1 MDFFN
6 VNSNLINNTKN
17 NSITNGNNK
26 VKAKVLFAN
35 KDSLVVNYKGKVLL
49 LENKSDIPLKPSMI
63 INLSFDDIK
72 NNSKNQILTKALG
85 QIIDNMFNLN
95 IKINDTNLS
104 FDVNLENIPDAKK
117 ASFVKWLSDFFTT
130 LDKNLPDNFDTTKKN
145 IISSEKIKF
154 FLKNII
160 EDIAKNFTKNKTINP
175 DPIEFAKNIAK
186 KLFNFI
192 DKDTNKKN
200 AIKETINSRNPQKKL
215 ILKNTNIQE
224 KNIPK
229 QTNTKNNK
237 TTTLNQ
243 NNPDLKNNPETKNKT
258 INAKENSSKNLVDNT
273 KQFLNKTTNTF
284 ENKNLISKDT
294 NNISKSDV
302 NTNNVNLKNKIV
314 SLLKNDNSISK
325 NKIVSLL
332 DKFVFD
338 NNKQKPNL
346 FFFINN
352 ENKNKFLDSFSKL
365 LLKYHPN
372 ISKDSSNILKNTLVN
387 KENKTNN
394 IPIKQQSIVKS
405 HFSPKI
411 IIKSNIF
418 NKASD
423 IPMKNNITQEQ
434 TNLNKFFL
442 QTDNIKNKNEL
453 LNIIKES
460 FNKTHNSKI
469 NNNNIMTSN
478 KSNINTKNI
487 IILDTKISEGDLKLK
502 NTHFKLIFNH
512 NNLNEIEES
521 LKDIMNNEKNSENK
535 INTSNNSFMQNTISK
550 AISAYQ
556 NMETMKNL
564 SDSSYMMFNML
575 GIPVYL
581 SFNKE
586 EIVNNEKSS
595 TSKSYGKIRLI
606 LPTETFGI
614 TDINIFVNEKE
625 AYLNIKMQENI
636 EYFESDLESLKNKIE
651 KQNIKIN
658 SLNIKQDTDLIN
670 IEKEVS
676 IS

>member
-6 VNSNLINNTKN
+6 INSNLINNSKN

-35 KDSLVVNYKGKVLL
+35 KDSLIVNYKGKVLL
-49 LENKSDIPLKPSMI
+49 LENKSDIPLKPGMI
-63 INLSFDDIK
+63 INLSFEDVK
-72 NNSKNQILTKALG
+72 NTSNNKILTKALG
-85 QIIDNMFNLN
+85 QILDNMFNLN
-95 IKINDTNLS
+95 LKINDTTLS
-104 FDVNLENIPDAKK
+104 FDINLENIPDAKK
-117 ASFVKWLSDFFTT
+117 ASFIKWLSDFFTT
-130 LDKNLPDNFDTTKKN
+130 LDKKISDNIDNSKKS
-145 IISSEKIKF
+145 ILSPEKIKF

-175 DPIEFAKNIAK
+175 DPIQLAKNIAK
-186 KLFNFI
+186 KLFNLI
-192 DKDTNKKN
+192 DKNTNKKN
-200 AIKETINSRNPQKKL
+200 ASKETINSRNTQKKL
-215 ILKNTNIQE
+215 ILNNTNIKE

-229 QTNTKNNK
+229 QKQINAKNNK
-237 TTTLNQ
+237 TIILNK
-243 NNPDLKNNPETKNKT
+243 NNTELKNNT

-273 KQFLNKTTNTF
+273 KHFLNKTNNTF
-284 ENKNLISKDT
+284 ENKNLTSNNT

-302 NTNNVNLKNKIV
+302 NTNNVDIKNRIV
-314 SLLKNDNSISK
+314 SLLNNDNAITK
-325 NKIVSLL
+325 NQIVSLL

-338 NNKQKPNL
+338 KNKQKPNL

-352 ENKNKFLDSFSKL
+352 ENKNSFLDSFSKL
-365 LLKYHPN
+365 LLKYHPKF
-372 ISKDSSNILKNTLVN
+372 SKDSSNILKSTLVT
-387 KENKTNN
+387 KENQTNN
-394 IPIKQQSIVKS
+394 IPIKKQSIVKS
-405 HFSPKI
+405 YLSPKI
-411 IIKSNIF
+411 IIKSNLF
-418 NKASD
+418 NKTSD
-423 IPMKNNITQEQ
+423 IPMKNNITKEQ

-453 LNIIKES
+453 LNIIKKS
-460 FNKTHNSKI
+460 FNKTQDSMLK
-469 NNNNIMTSN
+469 NNNIITNN
-478 KSNINTKNI
+478 KSNIKTKNM
-487 IILDTKISEGDLKLK
+487 IILDTKISEGDFKLK

-636 EYFESDLESLKNKIE
+636 EYFESNLDSLKNKIE

-658 SLNIKQDTDLIN
+658 SLSIKQDTDLIN